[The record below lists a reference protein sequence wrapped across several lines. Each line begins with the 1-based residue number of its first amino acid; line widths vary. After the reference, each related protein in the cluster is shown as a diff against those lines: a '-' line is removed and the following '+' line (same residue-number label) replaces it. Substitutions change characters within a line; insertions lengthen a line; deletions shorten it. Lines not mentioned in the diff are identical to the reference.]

1 MGRPAVE
8 RYHTSN
14 GARIYRIRLDLFPS
28 LEGYAHLVLAKDVI
42 ALVDVGSGFGDSNEQ
57 LAGGLQE
64 IHKRY
69 GERTEWETLTHILI
83 SHGHIDHFGG
93 LHFVREHCQA
103 PVGIHELDCRVL
115 LQYEDRLTLIAQQL
129 EKYLVN
135 AGVSLGR
142 RERMMDL
149 YLLNKHLFRS
159 VSVDFTF
166 NKNFMQ
172 VGPIQIMHVPGHC
185 PGQVVFQIDDILLSS
200 DHVLENTSPHQAPE
214 RLSLNTGLGHYLDSL
229 EKIRPI
235 SSRIKLVLGGHEGPF
250 QDLESRIIEIME
262 LHQERLTKV
271 MEVLEQPRTIAEVS
285 DYLFP
290 NVDGYH
296 ELLAIEETGAHIEY
310 LAQRGFLSIANM
322 DQIEKQNSVPICY
335 HRYENI
341 SVPRI
346 FPESFPVERARRDEK
361 VTYK

>member
-1 MGRPAVE
+1 MSRPEVE
-8 RYHTSN
+8 RYQTSN

-28 LEGYAHLVLAKDVI
+28 LEGYAHLVLAKDVV

-57 LAGGLQE
+57 LEGGLQE
-64 IHKRY
+64 IQMHY
-69 GERTEWETLTHILI
+69 GESVKWKNITHVLI

-93 LHFVREHCQA
+93 LHFVKEYSQA
-103 PVGIHELDCRVL
+103 PVGIHELDRRVL
-115 LQYEDRLTLIAQQL
+115 IQYEDRLTLVAQRL
-129 EKYLVN
+129 EEYLIH
-135 AGVSLGR
+135 AGVNPER

-159 VSVDFTF
+159 VPVDFTF
-166 NKNFMQ
+166 NQKNMQ

-214 RLSLNTGLGHYLDSL
+214 QLTLNTGLGHYLDSL
-229 EKIRPI
+229 EKIRPL
-235 SSRIKLVLGGHEGPF
+235 SSYTKLILGGHEGPF

-271 MEVLEQPRTIAEVS
+271 MEVLEQPTTITEVS

-310 LAQRGFLSIANM
+310 LAQRGYLSIANIE
-322 DQIEKQNSVPICY
+322 QIEKQNSVPIRYC
-335 HRYENI
+335 RYENI

-346 FPESFPVERARRDEK
+346 FPGSFLAEHARRDEK
-361 VTYK
+361 VAYK